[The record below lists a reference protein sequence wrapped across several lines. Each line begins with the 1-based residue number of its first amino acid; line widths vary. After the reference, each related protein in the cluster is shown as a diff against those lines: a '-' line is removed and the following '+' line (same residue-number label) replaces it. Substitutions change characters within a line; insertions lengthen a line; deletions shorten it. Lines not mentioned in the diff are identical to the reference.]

1 MTMLIIYGICRG
13 AVYSLIAV
21 GFSMIFNVLKFS
33 NFSHG
38 GVMVTCAYI
47 GFVFARRLGMG
58 LLPTL
63 LLSALSGGLLAMG
76 IEFIGFR
83 RPRKKKSNAL
93 IYFVSTVTI
102 STLLSNLM
110 ILIFGGTYNSYPS
123 FFKVPTIRMFGIKVS
138 KIEVMCFA
146 ISIAALVALI
156 LLLQKTKFG
165 IAVRAISMD
174 ARTTNLMGV
183 NSDLLISIV
192 FFISG
197 VFGGL
202 AGVFLGMTQTLTTTM
217 GSLVVK
223 GFMASAIGGLG
234 SFAGAIIGAFA
245 IAMMET
251 ICGSIPKI
259 GSGYAPVITFVVV
272 LVFLLIRPRGI
283 LGKSAI
289 DKA

>member
-1 MTMLIIYGICRG
+1 MTMLVIYGICRG
-13 AVYSLIAV
+13 AVYALIAV
-21 GFSMIFNVLKFS
+21 GFSLVFNVLKFS

-47 GFVFARRLGMG
+47 GFVLARKLSLG
-58 LLPTL
+58 LIPTL
-63 LLSALSGGLLAMG
+63 LLSALCGGLLATA

-110 ILIFGGTYNSYPS
+110 TLLFGGSYNSYPA
-123 FFKVPTIRMFGIKVS
+123 FFKPPVLKIFGIKVS
-138 KIEVMCFA
+138 KIELLCFA
-146 ISIAALVALI
+146 ISIAALIALI
-156 LLLQKTKFG
+156 CLLQKTKFG

-174 ARTTNLMGV
+174 ASTTNLMGV

-197 VFGGL
+197 IFGGL

-234 SFAGAIIGAFA
+234 SLAGAIIGAFA
-245 IAMMET
+245 IAMIET

-259 GSGYAPVITFVVV
+259 GSGYAPVVTFGVV
-272 LVFLLIRPRGI
+272 LIFLLLRPRGI